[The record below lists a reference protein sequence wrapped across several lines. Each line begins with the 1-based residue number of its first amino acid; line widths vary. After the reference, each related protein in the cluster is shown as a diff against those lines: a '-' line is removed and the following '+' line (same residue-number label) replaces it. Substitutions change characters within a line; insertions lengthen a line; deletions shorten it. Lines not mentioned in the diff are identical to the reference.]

1 MLCDLDGTL
10 YRPGPMKLLMAA
22 ELLLL
27 GAHRLALL
35 RAFRHEHE
43 RLREELAKN
52 EQLRFEPTPFDE
64 QIMRT
69 AQLRALEPALL
80 RGVVLEWMVQRPG
93 KWLGF
98 FRRKQLLDEL
108 AAFKASGGKLAVVS
122 DYPAR
127 AKLES
132 MRVRPLFDAVVASGE
147 HPRLTRLKPAPDG
160 YLLAAEEVGV
170 PPEACLVLGD
180 RADAD
185 GLAAQRA
192 RMGFRL
198 IR

>member
-1 MLCDLDGTL
+1 AGRGAPATGSGRRHRCRPEPRSRRTKRPESPPSDAGRGEERRPGDPRARRDRRAPPAMNPDLRPGTSFGQARAVLCDLDGTL

-80 RGVVLEWMVQRPG
+80 RGVVLEW
-93 KWLGF
+93 
-98 FRRKQLLDEL
+98 
-108 AAFKASGGKLAVVS
+108 
-122 DYPAR
+122 
-127 AKLES
+127 
-132 MRVRPLFDAVVASGE
+132 
-147 HPRLTRLKPAPDG
+147 
-160 YLLAAEEVGV
+160 
-170 PPEACLVLGD
+170 
-180 RADAD
+180 
-185 GLAAQRA
+185 
-192 RMGFRL
+192 
-198 IR
+198 